1 MAFAGR
7 LHHIKFWPPFLLL
20 SITIG
25 YSLYSE
31 AVFMEIIRTLNS
43 WILTHF
49 SWLFSWSALLILV
62 VISIIYFSPVSR
74 VRIGGKEAK
83 PILSKWRWF
92 SITICTTIATGIL
105 FWGTAEPII
114 HLNQPPE
121 NLAIQAGSFQA
132 RDFAMSAMFMHWT
145 LTPYGMY
152 TITGLLFAVC
162 YYNLK
167 QPFQVGTLVYPL
179 FGKVAHGKIG
189 TVADIICLYCLIAGM
204 AASLGAGIL
213 TVSGGLNTL
222 FGFENNRFIL
232 AGVGMLIVITFMISA
247 ASGLM
252 KGIRIL
258 SDFNVRI
265 FFLIAT
271 IFLFFGP
278 IYDLVLIAANGAYEY
293 AVEFLPRSVNWDN
306 NPGESWFQSWT
317 VFNWANW
324 LAWTPIT
331 ALFLGRLSVGYTIKQ
346 YIQVNLF
353 LPAIFGALWMTIF
366 SGSAL
371 HWDMQTSGELYELMQ
386 ARGPESVVY
395 ALIKKLP
402 TELVIGSLFLITTF
416 ISYVTAADSNT
427 SAMSNICTKDV
438 TPEHPE
444 SPVFIKIIWGTI
456 IGLIAW
462 VMIASA
468 GIDGIKIISVLGGF
482 PALLIVV
489 LVVLGAVKLLI
500 LSPDLDKLSK

>member
-1 MAFAGR
+1 MGFSDR

-25 YSLYSE
+25 YSLYHEE
-31 AVFMEIIRTLNS
+31 AFMDIIQSLNA
-43 WILTHF
+43 WILAHF
-49 SWLFSWSALLILV
+49 SWLFSWSALLILLV
-62 VISIIYFSPVSR
+62 LGIIYFSPVAEI
-74 VRIGGKEAK
+74 RIGGRDAK
-83 PILSKWRWF
+83 PLLSKWRWF

-105 FWGTAEPII
+105 FWGTAEPLM
-114 HLNQPPE
+114 HLNQPPA
-121 NLAIQAGSFQA
+121 NLEIQAGSFQA

-152 TITGLLFAVC
+152 TITGLVFAIC

-167 QPFQVGTLVYPL
+167 QPFQVGSLVYPL
-179 FGKVAHGKIG
+179 FGKHAHGKVG
-189 TVADIICLYCLIAGM
+189 TIADIICLYCLIAGM
-204 AASLGAGIL
+204 SASLGAGIL
-213 TVSGGLNTL
+213 TISGGLNNL
-222 FGFENNRFIL
+222 FSFENNRFVL
-232 AGVGMLIVITFMISA
+232 AIVGMLIVATFMVSA

-252 KGIRIL
+252 KGIRVL

-265 FFLIAT
+265 FFLIAA

-278 IYDLVLIAANGAYEY
+278 VTDLLLIAVNGAYEY
-293 AVEFLPRSVNWDN
+293 AIEFLPRSVNWDN

-331 ALFLGRLSVGYTIKQ
+331 ALFLGRLSIGYTVKQ
-346 YIQVNLF
+346 YIQVNLL
-353 LPAIFGALWMTIF
+353 LPAVFGAIWMTIF

-371 HWDMQTSGELYELMQ
+371 HWDMQTSGELFELMQ
-386 ARGPESVVY
+386 AKGPESVVY

-402 TELVIGSLFLITTF
+402 TELVIGTLFLITTF

-427 SAMSNICTKDV
+427 SAMSNICTKGV

-462 VMIASA
+462 IMIASA
-468 GIDGIKIISVLGGF
+468 GIEGIKIISVLGGF

-500 LSPDLDKLSK
+500 VSPDLDKLGK

>member
-1 MAFAGR
+1 MELTDR
-7 LHHIKFWPPFLLL
+7 LHHVKFWPPFLLL
-20 SITIG
+20 SVTIG
-25 YSLYSE
+25 FSLYNE
-31 AVFMEIIRTLNS
+31 DVFLERIQSLNS

-49 SWLFSWSALLILV
+49 SWLFSYSALLILFV
-62 VISIIYFSPVSR
+62 LVIIYFSPVSKI
-74 VRIGGKEAK
+74 RIGGRDAK

-105 FWGTAEPII
+105 FWGTAEPIM

-121 NLAIQAGSFQA
+121 NLALQAGSFQA

-152 TITGLLFAVC
+152 TLTGLVFAVC

-167 QPFQVGTLVYPL
+167 QPFQVGSLVYPL
-179 FGKVAHGKIG
+179 FGKFAHGKVG
-189 TVADIICLYCLIAGM
+189 TVADVICLYCLIAGM
-204 AASLGAGIL
+204 SASLGAGIL
-213 TVSGGLNTL
+213 TVSGGLSTL
-222 FGFENNRFIL
+222 FDLERSRVIL
-232 AGVGMLIVITFMISA
+232 ALVGMLIVVTFMISA

-252 KGIRIL
+252 RGIRIL
-258 SDFNVRI
+258 SDINLRI
-265 FFLIAT
+265 FFLIAS

-278 IYDLVLIAANGAYEY
+278 VSDLMLIAANGAYEY
-293 AVEFLPRSVNWDN
+293 AIEFFPRSVNWDN

-346 YIQVNLF
+346 YIQINLI
-353 LPAIFGALWMTIF
+353 LPAIFGAIWMTIF

-386 ARGPESVVY
+386 AKGPESVVY
-395 ALIKKLP
+395 ALIEKLP
-402 TELVIGSLFLITTF
+402 TELIIGSLFLITTF
-416 ISYVTAADSNT
+416 ISYITAADSNT
-427 SAMSNICTKDV
+427 SAMSNICTKGV

-444 SPVFIKIIWGTI
+444 SPVFIKIVWGII

-462 VMIASA
+462 VMIANA

-482 PALLIVV
+482 PALLIVI
-489 LVVLGAVKLLI
+489 LVGIGAVRLLI
-500 LSPDLDKLSK
+500 ISPDLNKLDR